1 MSDDVADRAEAAL
14 EGTSPEPWHIPR
26 SGQGIDSGEY
36 GTVIERGNVKCMS
49 YCYGGSSTIE
59 GDNLGADLRFIA
71 AARSLVP
78 ELVAELKTTRQ
89 FRYQVADALG
99 FVECVEGVGNAIIAD
114 DVTIL
119 DYVRAQAETARK
131 HETECPVWCDDHE
144 HFEHALS
151 CKECGG
157 SGCGPGTATGAHEG
171 CDECGGDGRDHDFA
185 YVHAPDVEAELKT
198 TRAQLA
204 AVRELHKPRWLN
216 CINYCCSGEECRNR
230 YRGCICDEEWPCST
244 ARQVYSADELGAAEA
259 VTDA

>member
-1 MSDDVADRAEAAL
+1 MSDDITDQAERVL
-14 EGTSPEPWHIPR
+14 RLRWEQPGPDYSEPVPTGLVWL
-26 SGQGIDSGEY
+26 
-36 GTVIERGNVKCMS
+36 
-49 YCYGGSSTIE
+49 
-59 GDNLGADLRFIA
+59 GDWASEHLG
-71 AARSLVP
+71 

-198 TRAQLA
+198 TRAQLETLRA
-204 AVRELHKPRWLN
+204 GMTRVEHFARTQALSDRVRTGPAYSTYHCEERYWLDLLAL
-216 CINYCCSGEECRNR
+216 IERAE
-230 YRGCICDEEWPCST
+230 
-244 ARQVYSADELGAAEA
+244 VAD
-259 VTDA
+259 V

>member
-78 ELVAELKTTRQ
+78 ELVAELKTTR
-89 FRYQVADALG
+89 
-99 FVECVEGVGNAIIAD
+99 
-114 DVTIL
+114 
-119 DYVRAQAETARK
+119 
-131 HETECPVWCDDHE
+131 
-144 HFEHALS
+144 
-151 CKECGG
+151 
-157 SGCGPGTATGAHEG
+157 
-171 CDECGGDGRDHDFA
+171 
-185 YVHAPDVEAELKT
+185 
-198 TRAQLA
+198 AQLA

>member
-14 EGTSPEPWHIPR
+14 EGVTDGPWVSWKQRQHFR
-26 SGQGIDSGEY
+26 DQGGIY
-36 GTVIERGNVKCMS
+36 RGNVVSDATKQIIVTQTGNVANS
-49 YCYGGSSTIE
+49 E
-59 GDNLGADLRFIA
+59 FIA

-78 ELVAELKTTRQ
+78 ELV
-89 FRYQVADALG
+89 
-99 FVECVEGVGNAIIAD
+99 
-114 DVTIL
+114 
-119 DYVRAQAETARK
+119 
-131 HETECPVWCDDHE
+131 
-144 HFEHALS
+144 
-151 CKECGG
+151 
-157 SGCGPGTATGAHEG
+157 
-171 CDECGGDGRDHDFA
+171 
-185 YVHAPDVEAELKT
+185 AELKT

>member
-1 MSDDVADRAEAAL
+1 MSFDDLILKAERVLEGVTDGPWVAEYSGEQGNCVIPHDAQSTREAVCTTHLYYQVADAE
-14 EGTSPEPWHIPR
+14 
-26 SGQGIDSGEY
+26 
-36 GTVIERGNVKCMS
+36 
-49 YCYGGSSTIE
+49 
-59 GDNLGADLRFIA
+59 FIA

-78 ELVAELKTTRQ
+78 ELVAELKTTRE
-89 FRYQVADALG
+89 FRYKVADAVG
-99 FVECVEGVGNAIIAD
+99 FVECVESVGNAILAD
-114 DVTIL
+114 DNTIL

-204 AVRELHKPRWLN
+204 ALQKPKPEKHPIGRCGDPSCGGDW
-216 CINYCCSGEECRNR
+216 
-230 YRGCICDEEWPCST
+230 
-244 ARQVYSADELGAAEA
+244 
-259 VTDA
+259 